1 MMHRLLIPLALILG
15 ATNLFG
21 QTEAQGPNQA
31 QKPKPEGNCTVS
43 GRVVSA
49 ADGSPLKSVRVRL
62 VQADIDDHPQVYGDT
77 TDNAGHFEL
86 KKVVA
91 GRYRFFASHIGYL
104 EQIYQAKS
112 TERGQGAVLS
122 LISGQEITDVLFR
135 LVRAGVIT
143 GKVVDDTGE
152 PMIGVNVTVLHK
164 PSEEELE
171 DAGPRAKKVEMTTAS
186 IGQTDDRGEYRIF
199 GLKPG
204 EYYLKATETGGV
216 PYMGG
221 GQDSGMGQERMV
233 LQVLGS
239 PFAPMYFPG
248 VLQLDQAQAV
258 VLRAGEEMQ
267 ADFAMRRIKLVEVAG
282 RVMGVDGAP
291 ESRAFVRLSAAG
303 VQDWFTGLGVSTDS
317 KGDFSIKG
325 VPPGSYHITAS
336 TYERGTEHSTRR
348 KIEVGESNIDSLV
361 LSLSGGATIHGRV
374 TGGNSRAP
382 ERAMVVLEPTAEE
395 AETEQGF
402 KEVEKDG
409 SFELQGVPDGS
420 YALEVYGFDRGW
432 FVKSAR
438 LGNEDAFQKGVQVED
453 GAAKGNLEIVVSN
466 EGGQLDGAVTD
477 NEKNQPL
484 VGAQIKL
491 RVDPESDYNRGR
503 SKQVNTDQNGH
514 YWLKDLPPGK
524 YKITAKVPS
533 PGEGVPAIKSD
544 PVPVTL
550 GEREHQTVDIKLT
563 VPKSE

>member
-1 MMHRLLIPLALILG
+1 MMRRLLISLTLILA

-21 QTEAQGPNQA
+21 QTEAQGPNQT

-49 ADGSPLKSVRVRL
+49 ADGSPLKSARVGL
-62 VQADIDDHPQVYGDT
+62 VQADTHDHPQVYGNT
-77 TDNAGHFEL
+77 TDNEGHFEV

-104 EQIYQAKS
+104 EQTYQAKG
-112 TERGQGAVLS
+112 TERGEGAVLS

-152 PMIGVNVTVLHK
+152 PMIGVNVTLLHK

-171 DAGPRAKKVEMTTAS
+171 DAGPRARKVEMTTTS
-186 IGQTDDRGEYRIF
+186 TGQTDDRGEYRIF
-199 GLKPG
+199 GLNPG
-204 EYYLKATETGGV
+204 EYYLKATETGSG
-216 PYMGG
+216 PFM

-239 PFAPMYFPG
+239 QFAPMYFPG
-248 VLQLDQAQAV
+248 VLQFDQAQAV
-258 VLRAGEEMQ
+258 VLRPGEEMQ
-267 ADFAMRRIKLVEVAG
+267 ADFTMRRIKLVEVAG
-282 RVMGVDGAP
+282 RVIGADGAP
-291 ESRAFVRLSAAG
+291 ETQAYVSLSSMG
-303 VQDWFTGLGVSTDS
+303 VQDWFGQQGTQTDG
-317 KGDFSIKG
+317 KGEFSIKG
-325 VPPGSYHITAS
+325 VPPGSYYIRTG
-336 TYERGTEHSTRR
+336 TYEQGKVHRTRR
-348 KIEVGESNIDSLV
+348 KIEVGESNVDSIV

-374 TGGNSRAP
+374 VGGNSRASG
-382 ERAMVVLEPTAEE
+382 RAVVVLEPIAEE
-395 AETEQGF
+395 AESEQGYA
-402 KEVEKDG
+402 EVEKDG
-409 SFELQGVPDGS
+409 SFELQGVLDGS
-420 YALEVYGFDRGW
+420 YALGVYLQEQGW
-432 FVKSAR
+432 FVKSAH
-438 LGNEDAFQKGVQVED
+438 LGNEDTFQKGVQVED

-466 EGGQLDGAVTD
+466 EGAQLEGAVTD
-477 NEKNQPL
+477 SEKNQPL

-491 RVDPESDYNRGR
+491 RFDPESDYNRGR

-514 YWLKDLPPGK
+514 YLLKDLPPGK

-533 PGEGVPAIKSD
+533 PGEGAPAIKSD
-544 PVPVTL
+544 PVAVTL

>member
-1 MMHRLLIPLALILG
+1 MLRLLIPLALIL
-15 ATNLFG
+15 AAAANLFG
-21 QTEAQGPNQA
+21 QTDAQGPTQTR
-31 QKPKPEGNCTVS
+31 KPKPEGNCSVS

-49 ADGSPLKSVRVRL
+49 ADGSPLKSARVGL
-62 VQADIDDHPQVYGDT
+62 VQADTHDHPQVYGET
-77 TDNAGHFEL
+77 TDNEGHFEL

-104 EQIYQAKS
+104 ELTYQAKG

-152 PMIGVNVTVLHK
+152 PMIGVTVTVLHK

-171 DAGPRAKKVEMTTAS
+171 DAGPRAKKLEMATAS

-204 EYYLKATETGGV
+204 EYYLKATETGMNL
-216 PYMGG
+216 YMGGG

-239 PFAPMYFPG
+239 PFAPMYFPA
-248 VLQLDQAQAV
+248 VLQFDQAQAV

-282 RVMGVDGAP
+282 RVIGADSAP
-291 ESRAFVRLSAAG
+291 ESRAFVRLSAAA
-303 VQDWFTGLGVSTDS
+303 VEDWFSGLGTGADS

-336 TYERGTEHSTRR
+336 TYEQGTQHSTRR

-374 TGGNSRAP
+374 VGDTSRTSQHTV
-382 ERAMVVLEPTAEE
+382 VVLEPTAEE
-395 AETEQGF
+395 AETEGGF
-402 KEVEKDG
+402 KEV
-409 SFELQGVPDGS
+409 L
-420 YALEVYGFDRGW
+420 
-432 FVKSAR
+432 
-438 LGNEDAFQKGVQVED
+438 NT
-453 GAAKGNLEIVVSN
+453 
-466 EGGQLDGAVTD
+466 GG
-477 NEKNQPL
+477 
-484 VGAQIKL
+484 
-491 RVDPESDYNRGR
+491 
-503 SKQVNTDQNGH
+503 
-514 YWLKDLPPGK
+514 
-524 YKITAKVPS
+524 
-533 PGEGVPAIKSD
+533 
-544 PVPVTL
+544 
-550 GEREHQTVDIKLT
+550 LT
-563 VPKSE
+563 